1 MSARQRNFK
10 IIYVHAV
17 YSCSMVKK
25 CLYSYFF
32 LINQISA
39 SKFTPHVQLLKV
51 RSRAD
56 MASKDVL

>member
-1 MSARQRNFK
+1 MCTQYTVAPWSSNAF
-10 IIYVHAV
+10 IPI
-17 YSCSMVKK
+17 
-25 CLYSYFF
+25 FF

-51 RSRAD
+51 RLRAD